1 MKLLRDQKGMALLLV
16 LVIVALLTALLTE
29 FSFSTLVDLRA
40 TETFRDRTKA
50 YYLARG
56 GIEAARMILREDRN
70 NWDHPSEFWGEE
82 LPTVPVG
89 EGDVRLK
96 IVDLSGRFNLN
107 GVADRR
113 GSQLPGYSR
122 FLMLCEE
129 VLEIDRAEAKLL
141 GDALVN
147 WLNGDRTKVTDDD
160 GYYAGLNPP
169 YPRKG
174 ADLDTVDELLLVRY
188 FDAGKVRRLQEF
200 VRVVGDEPINLNS
213 ASAEVL
219 YAWQFNS
226 LNAPEYLD
234 RQEIAAIV
242 DYRQQAPLETR
253 GDLNR
258 VPGINPNWSVALP
271 ESLVKV
277 TGDYYQV
284 TSSGRINQ
292 GIRRAEAVIQKNGN
306 IQSLKVE

>member
-1 MKLLRDQKGMALLLV
+1 
-16 LVIVALLTALLTE
+16 
-29 FSFSTLVDLRA
+29 
-40 TETFRDRTKA
+40 
-50 YYLARG
+50 
-56 GIEAARMILREDRN
+56 
-70 NWDHPSEFWGEE
+70 
-82 LPTVPVG
+82 
-89 EGDVRLK
+89 
-96 IVDLSGRFNLN
+96 
-107 GVADRR
+107 
-113 GSQLPGYSR
+113 
-122 FLMLCEE
+122 
-129 VLEIDRAEAKLL
+129 
-141 GDALVN
+141 
-147 WLNGDRTKVTDDD
+147 VTDDD
-160 GYYAGLNPP
+160 GYYAGLNSP